1 MWKQVWSGMLAAVL
15 ALTAGAWGADASS
28 DTPPSEEPAHR
39 ENGDRSVAK
48 PGRPDKGPA
57 IDLGEFWIG
66 LECFPAPPPLVEQL
80 DLSDEGGLLV
90 GQVLPG
96 SPAEEAGLKRHD
108 VLVRADGKPIPQITD
123 LLAAV
128 NKSEGK
134 ELKLDLIRG
143 GKPMTMAV
151 TPVERPRGEQPRIW
165 QEPPRDED
173 FNRLWQW
180 FGRMGADEEWRRP
193 FRMHFFHPGAIL
205 PPGAELQ
212 PALPADMTIIIR
224 KQGEESTKITVKRG
238 EDSWEV
244 TEQEL
249 QKLPDDVRPHVE
261 RMLGRLPMAGRE
273 FRVIP
278 WRPGKPED
286 LQPESEPS
294 DVLEQPL
301 RDADRIEQQ
310 LERQLDEMGSRLE
323 KMRRSLDRWRG
334 DRDARPELPERPR
347 IEQPDQE
354 RPSRDDA

>member
-1 MWKQVWSGMLAAVL
+1 MWKRVWSGMLAAVL
-15 ALTAGAWGADASS
+15 ASSAGAWAQDAPT
-28 DTPPSEEPAHR
+28 DTPRGEKPPRRERDDPSAT
-39 ENGDRSVAK
+39 K
-48 PGRPDKGPA
+48 PGRPDTGPA
-57 IDLGEFWIG
+57 VDLGELWLG
-66 LECFPAPPPLVEQL
+66 LECFPAPPPLIEQL
-80 DLSDEGGLLV
+80 GLADQGGLLV

-108 VLVRADGKPIPQITD
+108 VLVRADAKPIPQIVD

-134 ELKLDLIRG
+134 ELKLELIRG
-143 GKPMTMAV
+143 GKPMALAV
-151 TPVERPRGEQPRIW
+151 TPAKRPRDEQPRTW

-173 FNRLWQW
+173 FDRLWQW
-180 FGRMGADEEWRRP
+180 FGRMGTEEEWRRP

-212 PALPADMTIIIR
+212 PALPADMTIIIH
-224 KQGEESTKITVKRG
+224 KQGEEPTKITVKRG
-238 EDSWEV
+238 KDSWEV

-249 QKLPDDVRPHVE
+249 DKLPDDVRPHVE
-261 RMLGRLPMAGRE
+261 RMLGRLPMASRD

-278 WRPGKPED
+278 WRPGKPQD

-301 RDADRIEQQ
+301 RDAGGIQRQ

-323 KMRRSLDRWRG
+323 EMRRSLDRWRG
-334 DRDARPELPERPR
+334 DRDARPKVPERPR
-347 IEQPDQE
+347 MERPDRE
-354 RPSRDDA
+354 RPSQDDA